1 MMIETERLITRRF
14 CGEDWEDLYAY
25 LSDPGVVRFEP
36 YAPFHAEQCKQEA
49 QRRED
54 DEDFWAVCLKENGRL
69 IGNLY
74 FSRQADDT
82 WELGFVFNAAY
93 QGKGYA
99 MESARALLDRAF
111 SEWAAQRVIA
121 QCNPENKK
129 SWRLLE
135 RLGMR
140 RERHLIQ
147 NVSFHKDVSGNPIY
161 VDTYEYELLWGEW
174 EPNRMNS

>member
-1 MMIETERLITRRF
+1 MIETDRLIIRRF
-14 CGEDWEDLYAY
+14 QGEDWEDLYAY

-36 YAPFHAEQCKQEA
+36 YAPFNAEKCKQEA
-49 QRRED
+49 HRRAE
-54 DEDFWAVCLKENGRL
+54 DEDFWAVCLKKNGRL

-74 FSRQADDT
+74 FSRQADGDT

-99 MESARALLDRAF
+99 MESTRALLNRAF
-111 SEWAAQRVIA
+111 LEWGARCIIA
-121 QCNPENKK
+121 QCNPENEK

-147 NVSFHKDVSGNPIY
+147 NV
-161 VDTYEYELLWGEW
+161 
-174 EPNRMNS
+174 